1 MALFIVMSTC
11 RLQFIAALCRPGQRH
26 NFTTSTS
33 RAITDPFRFDRCKSN
48 KFPRKIIR
56 INSHHSRGTS
66 LFVFIPPPR
75 HRVVR
80 RRGSFVVKKNW
91 RFKFAEARQRFRLT
105 PTEKR
110 VAVFVLAALVLG
122 LATKWYRDA
131 QSSPYPGDMENRS
144 SKFRKDDKGQPVSP
158 KPTRE
163 LSGRWS

>member
-1 MALFIVMSTC
+1 MALFIVISTC
-11 RLQFIAALCRPGQRH
+11 RLRFIAALCRPGQRH

-66 LFVFIPPPR
+66 LFVFVRLPR
-75 HRVVR
+75 HSFVR
-80 RRGSFVVKKNW
+80 RLGSFVVKNNW

-110 VAVFVLAALVLG
+110 VAIFILAAVVLG

-131 QSSPYPGDMENRS
+131 QSSPYPATWKIEQAS
-144 SKFRKDDKGQPVSP
+144 SVRTTKAKRVSP

-163 LSGRWS
+163 LSDR